1 MKGRGGKRDQGQ
13 FEERWDQVCDNLQNI
28 LIDSQKIVT
37 IFLLLFSRDREELLI
52 ALQKDIERRRLL
64 K

>member
-1 MKGRGGKRDQGQ
+1 MRGRGGKRDQGQ
-13 FEERWDQVCDNLQNI
+13 FEEGWDQVCDNLQII
-28 LIDSQKIVT
+28 LIDFQIVT
-37 IFLLLFSRDREELLI
+37 IFLLLFSRDREELLM